1 MCLVERR
8 AETAPHPVSCAMD
21 MRAELRTGFP
31 AVGDSLLRRLDV
43 PVPRYTS
50 YPTAPVWTEAIG
62 PKAFA
67 EALRRAGR
75 ESPDAPLSLYVHI
88 PFCRERCSF
97 CGCNVVIAR
106 RTGTADPYLVSLFR
120 EMDVVAELLGARR
133 NVSQIHWG
141 GGTPTFLEERQIEAL
156 WRSIE

>member
-50 YPTAPVWTEAIG
+50 YPTAPVWSEGVGRHAYAT
-62 PKAFA
+62 
-67 EALRRAGR
+67 ALDRAGR
-75 ESPDAPLSLYVHI
+75 ERPAAPLSLYVHI
-88 PFCRERCSF
+88 PFCKERCSF

-106 RTGTADPYLVSLFR
+106 SSATADAY
-120 EMDVVAELLGARR
+120 
-133 NVSQIHWG
+133 
-141 GGTPTFLEERQIEAL
+141 
-156 WRSIE
+156 